1 MTEEKTYLVENQK
14 DGERTGQRVD
24 TVKGIVAAFVI
35 VILFA
40 CSATA
45 VQLLERRIP
54 DMELNTFR
62 SAGPFLTCA
71 ILTVVSKQCPLIG
84 RDEILATVLYTV
96 DIFISAL
103 FFFVAISLLP
113 AALVSC
119 VSYTSSVVS
128 ALFVF
133 SLCWNEKITLR
144 NVMFA
149 LISVLGVVMV
159 IQPWQPNSDGMETV
173 PTDGDVTNL
182 SFLVNGSSSPEQNV
196 YVPTDLPTNL
206 TELTIH
212 NEDVNLRNNTNTLSP
227 SGGTTDIDS
236 NSSFGLAIGYSF
248 SIISGIT
255 LTLELLIIKRNPFL
269 SDQHLFWAFLTNT
282 LLSAILML
290 ALETPVLPSNWF
302 DGVMVIIHSVECAVL
317 WRLYIYAPKHISG
330 NTLTLIL
337 TSDVVVMLIF
347 QYTVLSS
354 IHPGHRNWIEVVG
367 VILVLFGCSV
377 SSFLELL
384 NTKKSE
390 T

>member
-1 MTEEKTYLVENQK
+1 MTEEKTYLVEKKK
-14 DGERTGQRVD
+14 DGERTGRLD
-24 TVKGIVAAFVI
+24 TVKGIIAAFVI
-35 VILFA
+35 VIIFA

-62 SAGPFLTCA
+62 SAGPFLSGA
-71 ILTVVSKQCPLIG
+71 ILTVISKQCPLIG
-84 RDEILATVLYTV
+84 GDEILATVLYTV

-133 SLCWNEKITLR
+133 SLCWNENITMR

-149 LISVLGVVMV
+149 MISVLGVVMV
-159 IQPWQPNSDGMETV
+159 IQPWQPNSDNMKVTHV
-173 PTDGDVTNL
+173 DDATNL
-182 SFLVNGSSSPEQNV
+182 SIFINGSSSPEENV
-196 YVPTDLPTNL
+196 YVPTALPTNL
-206 TELTIH
+206 TELTID
-212 NEDVNLRNNTNTLSP
+212 NKEENFKNNTTTLSA
-227 SGGTTDIDS
+227 SGGKIGINS
-236 NSSFGLAIGYSF
+236 NSSLGLAIGYSF
-248 SIISGIT
+248 AIISGIT

-269 SDQHLFWAFLTNT
+269 GDRHLFWAFLTNT

-290 ALETPVLPSNWF
+290 ALETPVLPNNWF
-302 DGVMVIIHSVECAVL
+302 DATMVTIHSVECAVL
-317 WRLYIYAPKHISG
+317 WRLYIYAPRYISG

-367 VILVLFGCSV
+367 VILVLLGCSV
-377 SSFLELL
+377 SSLLELL

>member
-1 MTEEKTYLVENQK
+1 
-14 DGERTGQRVD
+14 
-24 TVKGIVAAFVI
+24 
-35 VILFA
+35 
-40 CSATA
+40 
-45 VQLLERRIP
+45 
-54 DMELNTFR
+54 MELNTFR
-62 SAGPFLTCA
+62 SAGPFLSCA
-71 ILTVVSKQCPLIG
+71 ILTVISKQCPLIG

-119 VSYTSSVVS
+119 VSYISSVVS

-133 SLCWNEKITLR
+133 SLCWNEKITMK

-149 LISVLGVVMV
+149 LISVIGVVLV
-159 IQPWQPNSDGMETV
+159 IQPWDPNIDGMEAES
-173 PTDGDVTNL
+173 TDCLANM
-182 SFLVNGSSSPEQNV
+182 SFIVGSSSPEENID
-196 YVPTDLPTNL
+196 VPTDLSTNL
-206 TELTIH
+206 TELTID
-212 NEDVNLRNNTNTLSP
+212 NEEDTLKNNTTTLWSAF
-227 SGGTTDIDS
+227 GGTNGINS
-236 NSSFGLAIGYSF
+236 NSPLGLAIGYSF

-269 SDQHLFWAFLTNT
+269 GDRHLFWAFLTNT
-282 LLSAILML
+282 LLSAILIF
-290 ALETPVLPSNWF
+290 ALESPVLPSNWF
-302 DGVMVIIHSVECAVL
+302 DAAMVTIHSVKCAVL
-317 WRLYIYAPKHISG
+317 WRLYIYAPKYISG

-354 IHPGHRNWIEVVG
+354 IYPGHRNWIEVVG
-367 VILVLFGCSV
+367 VILVLLGCSV
-377 SSFLELL
+377 ASLLELL